1 MNLRFRDIENR
12 TSKSS
17 DMNYSS
23 PTIGVRFMLGEGLFL
38 YSAYKPHTKTVTLRS
53 IQS

>member
-1 MNLRFRDIENR
+1 MSDDLEVRFRDIENR

-23 PTIGVRFMLGEGLFL
+23 PTIGVRFNRPSGRGADVFL
-38 YSAYKPHTKTVTLRS
+38 DG
-53 IQS
+53 